1 MLPRKTSTPATMS
14 DAPLTPGQIRAA
26 RQLLGWTAS
35 KLATRVCVS
44 EKTILAF
51 EAGEQWS
58 PPRSPPLYLDRLR
71 ERLESAGVIF
81 VEENGEGPGVRLRKN
96 MDKAHVIGRDGKSAY
111 RITPENKVYSTKT
124 GDLFGNFIN
133 NRIIDLDG
141 VDRGGLEEFGKVP

>member
-1 MLPRKTSTPATMS
+1 MS

-81 VEENGEGPGVRLRKN
+81 VEENGEGPGVRLRKGGARKCN
-96 MDKAHVIGRDGKSAY
+96 GR
-111 RITPENKVYSTKT
+111 
-124 GDLFGNFIN
+124 
-133 NRIIDLDG
+133 
-141 VDRGGLEEFGKVP
+141 